1 MRDQWRKSNAE
12 HQACLIYAE
21 TKPID
26 AERLC
31 DTSRCSFVRGKQ
43 RYFNQCIMHNCVRY
57 RKGVLRT

>member
-31 DTSRCSFVRGKQ
+31 GTEGAALWEENNATLTNV
-43 RYFNQCIMHNCVRY
+43 
-57 RKGVLRT
+57 